1 MLNELSHGQR
11 ERLNYI
17 DFCLQF
23 YGDIARHDLIQR
35 FQMGL
40 ASSSRDFATYKEIA
54 PDNLILKHETKRYH
68 RTQKFKPLFA
78 HNSDK
83 ALAEFAENNNFG
95 NSLNSEQ
102 VVSSVSL
109 INAQPE
115 IIAAITRAMCSSS
128 ALKIQYASL
137 SSGVS
142 EREIVPH
149 AFLNTGHRW
158 HVRAFDRKSQE
169 FRDFVCTRIIKTSEA
184 KQNPKENELQT
195 QDLEWQSQ
203 VTLQLVPHPN
213 HKFPKAIELDYQ
225 MQNQQLELTLRVAE
239 AKYLLRF
246 WNVDVTAE
254 HSNSP
259 DLHHLWLKNTEELR
273 HNNRL
278 AQALS
283 LALPTEQ
290 AVNQQRSTS

>member
-11 ERLNYI
+11 ERLSYI

-23 YGDIARHDLIQR
+23 YGDIARHELIQR

-54 PDNLILKHETKRYH
+54 PDNLILKHGTKRYH
-68 RTQKFKPLFA
+68 RTENFKPLFA
-78 HNSDK
+78 HNSEK
-83 ALAEFAENNNFG
+83 ALAEFAEYNNVG
-95 NSLNSEQ
+95 NSLSSAK

-115 IIAAITRAMCSSS
+115 IIAAITRAMCSSD

-158 HVRAFDRKSQE
+158 HVRAFDRRSQE

-184 KQNPKENELQT
+184 KQNPKENELQA

-203 VTLQLVPHPN
+203 VTLQLVPHPK
-213 HKFPKAIELDYQ
+213 HQHPKAIELDYQ

-246 WNVDVTAE
+246 WNVDVTVDATLDP
-254 HSNSP
+254 NVC
-259 DLHHLWLKNTEELR
+259 HLWLKNSDSLLR
-273 HNNRL
+273 DEIVATVLRL
-278 AQALS
+278 APGNKGQGS
-283 LALPTEQ
+283 K
-290 AVNQQRSTS
+290 ND

>member
-1 MLNELSHGQR
+1 MLSELSHGQR

-23 YGDIARHDLIQR
+23 YGDIARNDLIQR

-40 ASSSRDFATYKEIA
+40 ASSSRDFATYKELA
-54 PDNLILKHETKRYH
+54 PANLILKHETKRYH
-68 RTQKFKPLFA
+68 RTKTFKPLFA
-78 HNSDK
+78 HDSAK
-83 ALAEFAENNNFG
+83 ALAEIAKIANDAQP
-95 NSLNSEQ
+95 LNG
-102 VVSSVSL
+102 VRIATSVSL

-115 IIAAITRAMCSSS
+115 IIAALTRAMYLSQ

-137 SSGVS
+137 TSGVS

-158 HVRAFDRKSQE
+158 HVRAFDRRSQE
-169 FRDFVCTRIIKTSEA
+169 FRDFVCTRITKTSEA
-184 KQNPKENELQT
+184 KQNPKESELQA
-195 QDLEWQSQ
+195 QDIEWQSQ
-203 VTLQLVPHPN
+203 VTLQLVPHPK
-213 HKFPKAIELDYQ
+213 HQHPKAIELDYQ

-259 DLHHLWLKNTEELR
+259 DLHHLWLKNTDELR
-273 HNNRL
+273 RNNRL

-283 LALPTEQ
+283 LVLPTEQ